1 MIISDIHND
10 LPYVPGDLVEPTDDM
25 LAIGRNVE
33 SAISAAFRRCRLYMY
48 IGREHTQDSRH
59 NELHSNSI
67 SLIFLPTVP
76 LDNTMYA
83 SPLFRGMLH
92 MPWTLR
98 NGMQRARL
106 PIPSATPR

>member
-25 LAIGRNVE
+25 LAISRNVE
-33 SAISAAFRRCRLYMY
+33 SAISAAMRRCRLYMY
-48 IGREHTQDSRH
+48 IGCDRYDYNTDGGV
-59 NELHSNSI
+59 
-67 SLIFLPTVP
+67 LIFLPTVP

-83 SPLFRGMLH
+83 TSLFRGMLY

-98 NGMQRARL
+98 NGMQRAQL
-106 PIPSATPR
+106 PMPSVTRR

>member
-10 LPYVPGDLVEPTDDM
+10 LPYVPGDLVEPTGDM
-25 LAIGRNVE
+25 LAIIRNVE

-48 IGREHTQDSRH
+48 IGREHTRSSRH

-67 SLIFLPTVP
+67 SLIFLPTAP

-83 SPLFRGMLH
+83 SPTFRGMLH